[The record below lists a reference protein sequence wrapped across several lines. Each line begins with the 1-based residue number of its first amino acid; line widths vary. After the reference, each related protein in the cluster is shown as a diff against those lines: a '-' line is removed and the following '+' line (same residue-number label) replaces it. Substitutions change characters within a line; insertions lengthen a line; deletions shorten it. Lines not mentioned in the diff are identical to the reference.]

1 MNTTLSAAAR
11 RFLEET
17 RFAVVATL
25 NPDGTPLQAVV
36 WYTLDGDAV
45 VFNSRVGRQ
54 WPTNIV
60 RDRRV
65 SFIVADGY
73 DYVELRGRVEID
85 EDPVRGQEVIA
96 GLTRRYH
103 ANDES
108 LEARIAAFASQAR
121 VTFTLRPE
129 RIFERLPN
137 ERR

>member
-1 MNTTLSAAAR
+1 MKTTLSAGAR
-11 RFLEET
+11 RFLEEP

-36 WYTLDGDAV
+36 WYALDGDAV

-60 RDRRV
+60 RDQRV

-103 ANDES
+103 ENDES
-108 LEARIAAFASQAR
+108 LEARIAAFAAQVR

>member
-1 MNTTLSAAAR
+1 MKTTLSPGAR
-11 RFLEET
+11 RFLEEP

-36 WYTLDGDAV
+36 WYSLDGDAV

-60 RDRRV
+60 RDGRV

-73 DYVELRGRVEID
+73 DYVELRGLVEID
-85 EDPVRGQEVIA
+85 DDPVRGQEVIA

-103 ANDES
+103 DGDES

-129 RIFERLPN
+129 RSFERLPD

>member
-1 MNTTLSAAAR
+1 MKTTLSADAK
-11 RFLEET
+11 RFLEEP

-36 WYTLDGDAV
+36 WYALDGDAV

-60 RDRRV
+60 RDPRV

-103 ANDES
+103 ENDGA
-108 LEARIAAFASQAR
+108 LEARIAAFAAQVR

>member
-1 MNTTLSAAAR
+1 MKTTLSADAK
-11 RFLEET
+11 RFLEEP

-36 WYTLDGDAV
+36 WYALDGDAV

-60 RDRRV
+60 RDQRV

-103 ANDES
+103 ENDGA
-108 LEARIAAFASQAR
+108 LEARIAAFAAQVR

>member
-1 MNTTLSAAAR
+1 MNTTLSGAAR

-36 WYTLDGDAV
+36 WYALDGDAV

-60 RDRRV
+60 RDQRV

-103 ANDES
+103 ENDES
-108 LEARIAAFASQAR
+108 LEARIAAFAAQVR

>member
-1 MNTTLSAAAR
+1 MKTTLSADAK
-11 RFLEET
+11 RFLEEP

-36 WYTLDGDAV
+36 WYSLEGDAV

-60 RDRRV
+60 RDQRV

-103 ANDES
+103 ENDES
-108 LEARIAAFASQAR
+108 LEARIAAFAAQVR